1 MVQVSKRRD
10 IIDRKALVAGLDDLA
25 GWSGYSAKTQARVL
39 EIFKDALGKGR
50 AEIRRRFEDE
60 RAAGAEVLHANA
72 YLIDQLVRTIHDF
85 ALKYVYPAANPMPGE
100 QLSVVATGGY
110 GRGELAPHSDIDLM
124 FLLPYKRTPHTEQ
137 MVEYMLYT
145 LWGPGG

>member
-1 MVQVSKRRD
+1 MVHISKRRD
-10 IIDRKALVAGLDDLA
+10 IIDRKALVAALDDLV
-25 GWSGYSAKTQARVL
+25 GWSGYSAKTQVL

-60 RAAGAEVLHANA
+60 RAPGSEVVRENA

-110 GRGELAPHSDIDLM
+110 GRGELAPHS
-124 FLLPYKRTPHTEQ
+124 
-137 MVEYMLYT
+137 
-145 LWGPGG
+145 